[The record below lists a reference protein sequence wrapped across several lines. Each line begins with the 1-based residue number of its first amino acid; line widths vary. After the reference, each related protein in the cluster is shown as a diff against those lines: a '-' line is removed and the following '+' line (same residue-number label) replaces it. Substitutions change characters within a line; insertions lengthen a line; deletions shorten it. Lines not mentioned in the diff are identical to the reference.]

1 MVVLELRPPHG
12 GFQEGLECASKID
25 KAVAHEE
32 EHTQKRSQRVH
43 VANEYGHLIGK
54 RTSEMG
60 KRAKILRKED

>member
-43 VANEYGHLIGK
+43 VANEYGHLIFK
-54 RTSEMG
+54 KTSEMG
-60 KRAKILRKED
+60 KRF